1 MHCTRAFESKPRL
14 EREMTE
20 TINET
25 ILDHFQQVKPMST
38 NEVNPANAIN
48 PINGAL
54 APADQDAIFAAIGT
68 IKQKL
73 PFLIDLSKGQRKGM
87 SRLGNKTHSF
97 VKKALNVAAQNS
109 GVLPATFDVNQ
120 MRSHTQLFED
130 LTPVKLAIDQLK
142 KQLDDTVIGAGN
154 QAYTAALDVYAV
166 AKSRF
171 GRAKLET
178 AATELGQRF
187 RGRKKAATASASS
200 TPASSTP
207 AAPKP

>member
-1 MHCTRAFESKPRL
+1 
-14 EREMTE
+14 
-20 TINET
+20 
-25 ILDHFQQVKPMST
+25 MST
-38 NEVNPANAIN
+38 NQVNAVNTVN
-48 PINGAL
+48 PINGTL
-54 APADQDAIFAAIGT
+54 APADQDAIMAAIGT

-73 PFLIDLSKGQRKGM
+73 PFLINLSKDQRKGM
-87 SRLGNKTHSF
+87 SKLGNKTHGF
-97 VKKALNVAAQNS
+97 VRKALNVAAQNP

-130 LTPVKLAIDQLK
+130 LTPIKLAIGQLK

-187 RGRKKAATASASS
+187 RGRKKAATASVSSTHSNS
-200 TPASSTP
+200 TPAP
-207 AAPKP
+207 PKP

>member
-1 MHCTRAFESKPRL
+1 MPAGQRQQTDLAAGQVTTLSPRW
-14 EREMTE
+14 TE
-20 TINET
+20 
-25 ILDHFQQVKPMST
+25 LSPGT

-48 PINGAL
+48 PINGTL
-54 APADQDAIFAAIGT
+54 APADHDAIMTAIGT

-73 PFLIDLSKGQRKGM
+73 PFLIDLSKDQRKGL
-87 SRLGNKTHSF
+87 SKLGNKTHSF
-97 VKKALNVAAQNS
+97 VKKALNVATLNP

-120 MRSHTQLFED
+120 MRSHTELFED
-130 LTPVKLAIDQLK
+130 LTPIKLAIDQLK
-142 KQLDDTVIGAGN
+142 KQLDDTVTGAGN

-187 RGRKKAATASASS
+187 RGKKKAAAASASS
-200 TPASSTP
+200 TASPTSSNPTP
-207 AAPKP
+207 PKP

>member
-1 MHCTRAFESKPRL
+1 MNT
-14 EREMTE
+14 
-20 TINET
+20 N
-25 ILDHFQQVKPMST
+25 QV
-38 NEVNPANAIN
+38 NAVNTVN
-48 PINGAL
+48 PINGTL
-54 APADQDAIFAAIGT
+54 APADQDAILAAIGT

-130 LTPVKLAIDQLK
+130 LTPIKLAIDQLK
-142 KQLDDTVIGAGN
+142 KQLDDTVTGAGN

-187 RGRKKAATASASS
+187 RGKKKAAAASASS
-200 TPASSTP
+200 TAPPTSSNPTP
-207 AAPKP
+207 PKP

>member
-1 MHCTRAFESKPRL
+1 MG
-14 EREMTE
+14 
-20 TINET
+20 
-25 ILDHFQQVKPMST
+25 T

-73 PFLIDLSKGQRKGM
+73 PFLIDLSKDQRKGM
-87 SRLGNKTHSF
+87 SKLGNKTHGF
-97 VKKALNVAAQNS
+97 VRKALDVATQNL
-109 GVLPATFDVNQ
+109 GVLPAAFDVSQ

-130 LTPVKLAIDQLK
+130 LTPIKLAIDQLK

-154 QAYTAALDVYAV
+154 QAYMAARDVYAV

-178 AATELGQRF
+178 AATDLGQRF
-187 RGRKKAATASASS
+187 RGQKKAAAASASS
-200 TPASSTP
+200 TAPPTSSNPTP
-207 AAPKP
+207 PKP